1 MEEKEEIVDLKASSR
16 MNELKI
22 EALVNILVKEGV
34 ISKED
39 FKEEFE
45 SLCEK

>member
-1 MEEKEEIVDLKASSR
+1 MEEKKEIVELKACSR

-22 EALVNILVKEGV
+22 QALVNILVEEGV

-39 FKEEFE
+39 FKHEFE

>member
-1 MEEKEEIVDLKASSR
+1 MEEKEEIVELKAGLR
-16 MNELKI
+16 MSELKI
-22 EALVNILVKEGV
+22 EALLNVLANEGV

-45 SLCEK
+45 SLCEE